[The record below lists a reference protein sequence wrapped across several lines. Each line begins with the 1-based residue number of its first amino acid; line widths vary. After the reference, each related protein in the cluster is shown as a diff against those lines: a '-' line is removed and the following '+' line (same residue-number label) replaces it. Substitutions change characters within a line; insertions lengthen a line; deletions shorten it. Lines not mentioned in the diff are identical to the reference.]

1 LQVPIAGAIAGAIA
15 GIMTKP
21 DRLPTAN
28 AIAQASAFSTAAPP
42 PGAPL
47 SRADHDRMANA
58 IRALAMDAV
67 EQAKSG
73 HPGLPMGAADIATVL
88 FTRFLKFDP
97 ADPNWPDRD
106 RFVLSAGHGSM
117 LLYALFYL
125 LGYEKMT
132 IEEIKRFRQL
142 GSLTPGHP
150 EHGHTPGVETTT
162 GPLGQGLANAVG
174 MAIAERHLAAIF
186 GTDIV
191 DHATFVLA
199 SDGDL
204 MEGISQEAIA
214 LAGHLRLNKLTVL
227 YDDNGISIDGATSLS
242 DSVDQVKRFESADWA
257 ATRIDGQDP
266 AAIARAIE
274 AARHSD
280 RPSLIA
286 CRTTIG
292 YGAPN
297 KGGTEKSHGSPLGPE
312 EIAAARQRL
321 GWTAPPF
328 EIPADIRALWR
339 AAGERNRP
347 TRLAWEKHLAALDP
361 TRRAEFTRRL
371 HGEVAER
378 IAPAVTELKQKLAQ
392 APKELATRSASELAL
407 DALTVA
413 APEMIG
419 GSADLTGSNNTR
431 AKTMKVLKA
440 PDYSGT
446 FIHYGVRE
454 HGMAAAMNGMAL
466 HGGVIPYSGTFL
478 VFSDYCRPAIRLA
491 ALMGQRVIHV
501 MTHDS
506 IGLGEDGPT
515 HQPVEHLS
523 ALRAI
528 PNLKLFRPCDAVET
542 VECWQLALQSPDG
555 PSVLALTRQALPQ
568 LRTGFDGRNRC
579 AAGAYELVAAEGGPA
594 LVSLFATGSELALA
608 VAARKLLVARKIPTR
623 VVSVPCFELFFA
635 LTEAERANVIG
646 VAKVKV
652 AVEAGIRQGWDAI
665 IGSAGIFVGMT
676 GFGASA
682 PYKDLYRYF
691 GITAEKVAEAVLSK
705 L

>member
-1 LQVPIAGAIAGAIA
+1 
-15 GIMTKP
+15 MTKP
-21 DRLPTAN
+21 DRLA
-28 AIAQASAFSTAAPP
+28 AASAALAQAPRFPAAGTTAIP
-42 PGAPL
+42 
-47 SRADHDRMANA
+47 RAEHDRMANA

-97 ADPNWPDRD
+97 ADPAWPDRD

-125 LGYEKMT
+125 VGYPKMT

-162 GPLGQGLANAVG
+162 GPLGQGLGNGVG
-174 MAIAERHLAAIF
+174 MAIAERHLAVIF
-186 GTDIV
+186 GDIV
-191 DHATFVLA
+191 DHTTYVLA

-214 LAGHLRLNKLTVL
+214 LAGHLKLKRLIVL
-227 YDDNGISIDGATSLS
+227 YDDNGISIDGPTALS
-242 DSVDQVKRFESADWA
+242 DSVDQVERFKSAGWA
-257 ATRIDGQDP
+257 ASRIDGHDP
-266 AAIARAIE
+266 AAIAAALE
-274 AARHSD
+274 AAKKSD

-292 YGAPN
+292 FGAPN
-297 KGGTEKSHGSPLGPE
+297 KGGTEKAHGSALGAD
-312 EIAAARQRL
+312 EIAATRQRL

-328 EIPADIRALWR
+328 EIPAAIREQWR
-339 AAGERNRP
+339 AAGERGKP
-347 TRLAWEKHLAALDP
+347 ARLAWEKRLAALDAAK
-361 TRRAEFTRRL
+361 RAEFERRS
-371 HGEVAER
+371 HGEFSGKL
-378 IAPAVTELKQKLAQ
+378 APAVMSVKQKLSA
-392 APKELATRSASELAL
+392 APKDIATRSASEFAL
-407 DALTVA
+407 ETLTAAL
-413 APEMIG
+413 PEMIG

-431 AKTMKVLKA
+431 TKAMKVLNA
-440 PDYSGT
+440 ADYAGT

-466 HGGVIPYSGTFL
+466 HGGIIPFSGTFL

-515 HQPVEHLS
+515 HQPVEHLA

-528 PNLKLFRPCDAVET
+528 PNLKVFRPADAVET
-542 VECWQLALQSPDG
+542 IECWQLALESKTG
-555 PSVLALTRQALPQ
+555 PSILALTRQNLPQ
-568 LRTGFDGRNRC
+568 LRQGFDERNRC
-579 AAGAYELVAAEGGPA
+579 AAGGYELIAADDDDA
-594 LVSLFATGSELALA
+594 TVSLFATGSEVAIA
-608 VAARKLLVARKIPTR
+608 VEAKKLLAERKISAR
-623 VVSVPCFELFFA
+623 VVSVPCFELLLA
-635 LTEAERANVIG
+635 LTDAKRAAIIGAAEVN
-646 VAKVKV
+646 V

-665 IGSAGIFVGMT
+665 IGSAGAFVGMT
-676 GFGASA
+676 GFGGSA
-682 PYKDLYRYF
+682 PYKDLYQHF
-691 GITAEKVAEAVLSK
+691 GITAEKVAKAAIARLRK
-705 L
+705 